1 VRNIEGLA
9 VQAEAKTNERLARLA
24 AYKQSLVDELAEFRD
39 SGGAVGLLLEI
50 ADGQDTGDAP
60 MLLHQ
65 GVKIDA
71 SLKPFHSLS
80 PLPPGATC
88 PSSALSAARVVQSFL
103 SEHIEYQQ

>member
-1 VRNIEGLA
+1 MNIEGLA
-9 VQAEAKTNERLARLA
+9 VQAEAKTNEQLARLA

-39 SGGAVGLLLEI
+39 SGGAVLEI
-50 ADGQDTGDAP
+50 AVGQDTGDAP

>member
-1 VRNIEGLA
+1 MNIEGLA

-39 SGGAVGLLLEI
+39 SGGAVLEI
-50 ADGQDTGDAP
+50 ADRQDTGDAP

-80 PLPPGATC
+80 PLPPGAAC

>member
-1 VRNIEGLA
+1 
-9 VQAEAKTNERLARLA
+9 
-24 AYKQSLVDELAEFRD
+24 
-39 SGGAVGLLLEI
+39 
-50 ADGQDTGDAP
+50 

-80 PLPPGATC
+80 PLPPGAAC

>member
-1 VRNIEGLA
+1 MNIEGLA
-9 VQAEAKTNERLARLA
+9 MQAEAKTNERLARLA
-24 AYKQSLVDELAEFRD
+24 AYKQSLVDELAEFRV
-39 SGGAVGLLLEI
+39 SGGAVLEI

-80 PLPPGATC
+80 PLPPGAAC

>member
-1 VRNIEGLA
+1 MANQRCLTPMIA
-9 VQAEAKTNERLARLA
+9 FTSQ
-24 AYKQSLVDELAEFRD
+24 
-39 SGGAVGLLLEI
+39 LL
-50 ADGQDTGDAP
+50 G

-80 PLPPGATC
+80 PLPPGAAC

>member
-1 VRNIEGLA
+1 MTTMRV
-9 VQAEAKTNERLARLA
+9 VQVSRPNGP
-24 AYKQSLVDELAEFRD
+24 F
-39 SGGAVGLLLEI
+39 EI

-80 PLPPGATC
+80 PLPPGAAC

>member
-1 VRNIEGLA
+1 MNIEGLA

-39 SGGAVGLLLEI
+39 SGGAVLEI

-71 SLKPFHSLS
+71 SLKPFILCHLCR
-80 PLPPGATC
+80 PGQPARAARCQPPGWC
-88 PSSALSAARVVQSFL
+88 NHSFL
-103 SEHIEYQQ
+103 ST